1 MRKTLAVVFCI
12 YIFVV
17 LRLTVLR
24 DTVLSDY
31 SYNLSLFSDLISI
44 YKNGTTWQF
53 LRLFLGNIL
62 WFVPFG
68 FLAPLIFEKLTFL
81 KTALLGFAF
90 SLAIESMQLVFK
102 MGVFEIDD
110 LILNTFGAIL
120 GYFVFSVFRKII
132 KINKI

>member
-1 MRKTLAVVFCI
+1 MRKLLAVAFCI

-24 DTVLSDY
+24 DTALSDY
-31 SYNLSLFSDLISI
+31 SYNLSLFSDLISV
-44 YKNGTTWQF
+44 YKNSTTWQF

-68 FLAPLIFEKLTFL
+68 FLLPCIFQKSTFL
-81 KTALLGFAF
+81 KTILLGFAF
-90 SLAIESMQLVFK
+90 SLAIESLQFVFK

-110 LILNTFGAIL
+110 LLLNTFGTVL
-120 GYFVFSVFRKII
+120 GYFALFVFKKII

>member
-24 DTVLSDY
+24 DTALSDY
-31 SYNLSLFSDLISI
+31 SYNLSLFSDLISV

-68 FLAPLIFEKLTFL
+68 FLLPCIFKKSTFL
-81 KTALLGFAF
+81 KTVFYGFAF

-110 LILNTFGAIL
+110 LLLNTFGTAL
-120 GYFVFSVFRKII
+120 GYFVFSAASFLKRH
-132 KINKI
+132 